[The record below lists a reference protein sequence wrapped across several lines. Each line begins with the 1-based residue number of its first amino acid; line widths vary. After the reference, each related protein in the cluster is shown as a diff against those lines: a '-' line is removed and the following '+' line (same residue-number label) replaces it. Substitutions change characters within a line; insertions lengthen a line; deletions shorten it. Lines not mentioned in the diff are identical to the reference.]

1 MRVYVA
7 RLGAWTRR
15 AVADFGRFWVFAGAA
30 LRAFATGIGRGRTWR
45 LLLGPM
51 YTIGV
56 ASVPVIALTGLFV
69 GMVLAVQAYAQ
80 FSPTGMT
87 GRMGAVVNVTVI
99 SELGPVLAAI
109 MLAGRVG
116 GALTAEL
123 GTMKVTEQVDALEAM
138 GVNPIRYLIAPR
150 FMACLL
156 MIPFLTI
163 IADLA
168 GVLGGF
174 MVACHTFG
182 VSEHEYWQY
191 SAQYIQTWDHMTG
204 LGKSFFFGGAIG
216 LISCYKGFTTKGG
229 AQGVGRSCTEAFVAS
244 FIAIMVLDFFLAL
257 VANTLHE
264 MFGMVRRLV

>member
-1 MRVYVA
+1 MRIYIA
-7 RLGAWTRR
+7 RLGAWTQK
-15 AVADFGRFWVFAGAA
+15 ALGDFGRFWIFAGKA
-30 LRAFATGIGRGRTWR
+30 LRAFGAGIGRGRTWR

-51 YTIGV
+51 FTVGV
-56 ASVPVIALTGLFV
+56 ASVPVIVLTGMFV

-80 FSPTGMT
+80 FAPTPWT
-87 GRMGAVVNVTVI
+87 EHMGAVVNVTVI

-138 GVNPIRYLIAPR
+138 GVTPIRYLVAPR

-163 IADLA
+163 FADIA
-168 GVLGGF
+168 GVIGGF
-174 MVACHTFG
+174 LVSCYTFG
-182 VSEHEYWQY
+182 VQPQDYWLI
-191 SAQYIQTWDHMTG
+191 SANYIQTWDLVTG
-204 LGKSFFFGGAIG
+204 LGKSLFFGGAIG

-229 AQGVGRSCTEAFVAS
+229 AQGVGRACTESFVAS
-244 FIAIMVLDFFLAL
+244 FMAILVLDFFLSL
-257 VANTLHE
+257 VATTLHE
-264 MFGMVRRLV
+264 MFHLMRSFV